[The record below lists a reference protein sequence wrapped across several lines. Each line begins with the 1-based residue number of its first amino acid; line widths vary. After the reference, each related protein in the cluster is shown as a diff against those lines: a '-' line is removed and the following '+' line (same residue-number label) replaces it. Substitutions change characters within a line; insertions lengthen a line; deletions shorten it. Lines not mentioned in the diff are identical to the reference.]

1 MGDSMYPESDMSI
14 LLPTLGTQTPVVPG
28 LVDNL
33 LSDFQLYSSAK
44 ICKQI
49 HHHCGFSVINTYNK
63 SEMLDPE
70 DRMCK
75 IFVGE
80 KCTGVRDKIALPN
93 ALPNV
98 SEQKEQSK
106 WQKYHNTTGCDLRSQ
121 NSNEVSMV
129 SDIKAENFLGMSL
142 EYRRENQSNVIH
154 KRPLDSEHLE
164 TIKSMLCKQRQNF
177 ISQDSV
183 SERKKLSLH
192 LNQHFCTEEVL
203 SELGHLNFPNIT
215 RDSKVCNCFQC

>member
-1 MGDSMYPESDMSI
+1 MGESTYPENDMSI
-14 LLPTLGTQTPVVPG
+14 LLPALGTQTPVVPG

-33 LSDFQLYSSAK
+33 LPDSQLYSSAQ

-49 HHHCGFSVINTYNK
+49 HHHCDFSVVNTYDM
-63 SEMLDPE
+63 SEMLEPK

-80 KCTGVRDKIALPN
+80 KYIGVRDKIAIQS

-121 NSNEVSMV
+121 NSNEVAMA
-129 SDIKAENFLGMSL
+129 SDIKAESFLGMSL
-142 EYRRENQSNVIH
+142 AYRRENQSNVIY
-154 KRPLDSEHLE
+154 KSPLDSEHLE
-164 TIKSMLCKQRQNF
+164 TIKSMLCKQQQNF

-183 SERKKLSLH
+183 SERKKLFLH
-192 LNQHFCTEEVL
+192 LNQHFSTEEVL

-215 RDSKVCNCFQC
+215 SDSKVCNCSQC